1 MAAPGVV
8 SVMVTCCGP
17 VKVPVAGEME
27 GVAGVVGWVL
37 LVVPDDP
44 PHPVIMVTVI
54 TTAVTLGASR

>member
-27 GVAGVVGWVL
+27 GVAGAGGVVFVL
-37 LVVPDDP
+37 PTIL
-44 PHPVIMVTVI
+44 HTQ
-54 TTAVTLGASR
+54 SSW